1 MGNDEKTYKQK
12 PRNVGPNRVNEKP
25 KNLKLALRKL
35 LHYMKRY
42 IPFIVIALVLATL
55 SSILVIIGPNKLS
68 DLTNEITN
76 GLMGGI
82 NFDSVKSISLF
93 LLIIY

>member
-55 SSILVIIGPNKLS
+55 SSILVIIGPKDTFLS
-68 DLTNEITN
+68 VERNRPA
-76 GLMGGI
+76 LMSARPIG
-82 NFDSVKSISLF
+82 
-93 LLIIY
+93 